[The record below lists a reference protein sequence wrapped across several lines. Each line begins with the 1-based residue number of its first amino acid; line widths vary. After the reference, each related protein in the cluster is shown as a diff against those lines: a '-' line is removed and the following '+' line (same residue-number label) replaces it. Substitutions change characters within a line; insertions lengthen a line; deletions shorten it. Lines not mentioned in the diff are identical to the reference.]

1 MACFSF
7 AAAHVSL
14 ARTVMV
20 KTALL
25 RHTTRGILHPTVDRY
40 SAIRLF
46 FIRLPQTSRP
56 RQTTV
61 ASRNIN
67 GGICSTSI
75 LSRNPTLTA
84 RLNHSDAKQ
93 KSPSLRPPDKPPGVD
108 QKPAEQHSYLP
119 PLNLD
124 NYPRLYRRLAL
135 SLSHLHRPTRDD
147 FLKVA
152 NGFWQRLRIR
162 FKWFTIRSF
171 RKFNADD
178 ISAFITWFLMSQ
190 TLWILVGT

>member
-1 MACFSF
+1 MRKHYQMRERCFF
-7 AAAHVSL
+7 PALHVFCDGDMLRS
-14 ARTVMV
+14 AV
-20 KTALL
+20 L
-25 RHTTRGILHPTVDRY
+25 RHTSRGILHPSADRY
-40 SAIRLF
+40 IAIRRF
-46 FIRLPQTSRP
+46 FINQT
-56 RQTTV
+56 
-61 ASRNIN
+61 RNNAI
-67 GGICSTSI
+67 
-75 LSRNPTLTA
+75 RF
-84 RLNHSDAKQ
+84 NHSDSK
-93 KSPSLRPPDKPPGVD
+93 PPPDVN
-108 QKPAEQHSYLP
+108 QKPAEPHSHLP

-135 SLSHLHRPTRDD
+135 SLSHLHRPTKDD

-178 ISAFITWFLMSQ
+178 ISAFVTWFLMSQ

>member
-1 MACFSF
+1 MS
-7 AAAHVSL
+7 
-14 ARTVMV
+14 
-20 KTALL
+20 LL
-25 RHTTRGILHPTVDRY
+25 RHTTRGILHPTIDRY
-40 SAIRLF
+40 STIRLF
-46 FIRLPQTSRP
+46 FIRNA
-56 RQTTV
+56 RQPVRTNTNV
-61 ASRNIN
+61 LARN
-67 GGICSTSI
+67 
-75 LSRNPTLTA
+75 A
-84 RLNHSDAKQ
+84 FRLNHSDSTQRVA
-93 KSPSLRPPDKPPGVD
+93 PRPNSSSDKPPSPD
-108 QKPAEQHSYLP
+108 PKPTEPHSHLP

-124 NYPRLYRRLAL
+124 DYPRLYRRLAL

>member
-1 MACFSF
+1 
-7 AAAHVSL
+7 
-14 ARTVMV
+14 MV
-20 KTALL
+20 KSTLL

-46 FIRLPQTSRP
+46 FIRLPHSSQP
-56 RQTTV
+56 RQTPF
-61 ASRNIN
+61 APRNIN
-67 GGICSTSI
+67 IGTICGTNI
-75 LSRNPTLTA
+75 LSRNPILTA

-93 KSPSLRPPDKPPGVD
+93 RSSSPRPDTPPDKPPGVD
-108 QKPAEQHSYLP
+108 QKPAEQHPYLP

-178 ISAFITWFLMSQ
+178 ISAFVTWFLMSQ

>member
-1 MACFSF
+1 MFRSRQSIL
-7 AAAHVSL
+7 V
-14 ARTVMV
+14 
-20 KTALL
+20 
-25 RHTTRGILHPTVDRY
+25 RHSTRGILHPTIDRY

-46 FIRLPQTSRP
+46 FIRQLVSAPQPRP
-56 RQTTV
+56 TTRID
-61 ASRNIN
+61 ASIRHTNIFPTN
-67 GGICSTSI
+67 
-75 LSRNPTLTA
+75 NTLTV
-84 RLNHSDAKQ
+84 RFNHADVKP
-93 KSPSLRPPDKPPGVD
+93 KIPSSNTPPDKPPGVE
-108 QKPAEQHSYLP
+108 QKPAEPSSHLP

>member
-1 MACFSF
+1 MFLRADMLRGG
-7 AAAHVSL
+7 V
-14 ARTVMV
+14 
-20 KTALL
+20 LL
-25 RHTTRGILHPTVDRY
+25 RHTTRGILHPAVDRY

-46 FIRLPQTSRP
+46 FIRQIVSVPHSPQPRP
-56 RQTTV
+56 TIRSN
-61 ASRNIN
+61 ASRSIRGTN
-67 GGICSTSI
+67 I
-75 LSRNPTLTA
+75 LSPNGI

-93 KSPSLRPPDKPPGVD
+93 KDTSSRSDIVPDKPPNVD
-108 QKPAEQHSYLP
+108 QKPAEQHSHLP

-135 SLSHLHRPTRDD
+135 SLSHLHRPSRDD

-152 NGFWQRLRIR
+152 SSFWQRLRIR

>member
-1 MACFSF
+1 MN
-7 AAAHVSL
+7 
-14 ARTVMV
+14 
-20 KTALL
+20 ALL

-46 FIRLPQTSRP
+46 FIRLPHSSQP
-56 RQTTV
+56 RLAT
-61 ASRNIN
+61 RNIN
-67 GGICSTSI
+67 GNIRGTNIH
-75 LSRNPTLTA
+75 SRNLTLTA

-93 KSPSLRPPDKPPGVD
+93 KSTSPPPGVG
-108 QKPAEQHSYLP
+108 QEPHSHPP

-124 NYPRLYRRLAL
+124 DYPRLYRRLAL

-178 ISAFITWFLMSQ
+178 ISAFVTWFLMSQ